1 MSIAETI
8 KNVLVNEIF
17 VEIPPDQM
25 DEHDSMRNAFG
36 LDSVGFVEL
45 RVQCEELFAITIPD
59 DDFTPE
65 NFSSIH
71 HLVALVERLVAAKA
85 PGAVD
90 ERV

>member
-71 HLVALVERLVAAKA
+71 NLVALVERLVAAKA
-85 PGAVD
+85 SGAVD

>member
-1 MSIAETI
+1 MSIAQTI
-8 KNVLVNEIF
+8 KNVLANEIF

-45 RVQCEELFAITIPD
+45 RVRCEELFSITIPD

-71 HLVALVERLVAAKA
+71 NLVAFIERLVAAKA
-85 PGAVD
+85 PGAAG